1 MAPQK
6 RGSALTSRLSENAE
20 EMLQK
25 AGQYASEFNR
35 PEIDTEHLLL
45 ALTDSEVVQSIF
57 NQFKIKVEDL
67 KRQIQA
73 EAKHGEKLHEG
84 EISVSPRV
92 KDALS
97 RSFIASNDLGHTYVG
112 PEHF

>member
-1 MAPQK
+1 EVARRK
-6 RGSALTSRLSENAE
+6 RGSALTSRLSESAE

-35 PEIDTEHLLL
+35 SEIDTEHLLL
-45 ALTDSEVVQSIF
+45 ALTYSEFVQIIF
-57 NQFKIKVEDL
+57 NKFKIKVDYL

-84 EISVSPRV
+84 EIS
-92 KDALS
+92 
-97 RSFIASNDLGHTYVG
+97 
-112 PEHF
+112 